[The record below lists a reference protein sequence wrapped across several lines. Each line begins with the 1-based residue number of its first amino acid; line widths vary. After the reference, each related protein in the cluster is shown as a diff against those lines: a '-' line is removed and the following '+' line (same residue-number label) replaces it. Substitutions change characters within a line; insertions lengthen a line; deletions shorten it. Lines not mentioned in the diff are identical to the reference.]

1 MSKSHESDSSTRF
14 AMTTAAKTA
23 AQINARCV
31 GGSILSGPLHLRLAK
46 SDQF

>member
-1 MSKSHESDSSTRF
+1 MSESHASESSTRF

-23 AQINARCV
+23 AQINARCF
-31 GGSILSGPLHLRLAK
+31 GGSILAGPLHLRLAK